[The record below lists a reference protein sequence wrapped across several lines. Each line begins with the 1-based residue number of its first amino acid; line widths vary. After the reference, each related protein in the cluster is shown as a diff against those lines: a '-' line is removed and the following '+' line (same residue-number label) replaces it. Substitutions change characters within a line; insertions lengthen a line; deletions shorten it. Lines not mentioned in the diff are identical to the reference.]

1 MIGGSLSG
9 RSWLHRLPARLKLAA
24 LALLTIVFFAVD
36 SLPALIAATIA
47 ALAVYAGL
55 GRPALARLSGFRPL
69 LPLLV
74 IIGALQFFSLG
85 WVGALVSVSRLAL
98 MILLADL
105 VTATTPM
112 LAMID
117 AIAPLLKP
125 LRLIGLDE
133 RRIALAF
140 ALVLRFMPVL
150 LDDWRLRD
158 EAWRARTGRRASFRL
173 LAPWA
178 AGLLP
183 LADRVAEALD
193 ARSIRKPRPD
203 KTA

>member
-1 MIGGSLSG
+1 MIGGALSG

-24 LALLTIVFFAVD
+24 LALLTIAFFTID
-36 SLPALIAATIA
+36 NLPALLVALLE

-55 GRPALARLSGFRPL
+55 GRRALARLAGFRPL
-69 LPLLV
+69 LPLLIV
-74 IIGALQFFSLG
+74 IGALQIFGVG

-117 AIAPLLKP
+117 AVAPLLRP
-125 LRLIGLDE
+125 LRLVGLDE

-193 ARSIRKPRPD
+193 ARSIRKPNTR
-203 KTA
+203 T